1 MNLHE
6 YIAELDRLYRTGRA
20 TEHTYRPALQAL
32 LDTALPALAAINE
45 PARTDCGAPDF
56 ILVRRRDNL
65 PVAFVEAKDIDDPD
79 LDGRRQHR
87 EQFDRYRHSL
97 AHIAFT
103 DYLDFHLYEDGE
115 PVAQVRVADV
125 SDGRIRPRPKAEE
138 AFNALLSRL
147 TSGGPQRITSASRLA
162 AVMAAKARLLADTV
176 GRALAQRADSYD
188 DESLHGLFRAF
199 RNVLIHDAEPEEFAD
214 LYAQT
219 ITYGLFAARLHD
231 PTPETFSRQE
241 AAGLIPKT
249 NPFLRRFF
257 QHLAGADLDGRVAWI
272 VDDLATAFG
281 AADLRRLLADYGRAG
296 RRDDPMI
303 HFYEDFLAAYDPKAR
318 KAKGVWYTPQPVVS
332 FIVRAVDHLL
342 RRDFGLPDGLA
353 DASRVKRKVAVEQSL
368 DRRTADRLRHAER
381 EFHRVQILDPATGTG
396 TFLSEVVRL
405 VRSCFEGRE
414 GLWQDYVERDLL
426 PRLSGFELLMASYAV
441 AHLKLDLL
449 LEQTGY
455 QHLTDRRLHVYLT
468 NSLETANDA
477 GRTLFDPLFSDEA
490 NRADRVKR
498 DTPVM
503 VMMGN
508 PPYSVS
514 SQNKG
519 EWITELIRIY
529 KSEPGNWGK
538 KTELHQ
544 LQERNIQP
552 LSDDYIK
559 FIRLAHYYVQKNGEG
574 IVAFITNNSFLDG
587 IIHRGMRWQLL
598 RAFDSIY
605 ILDLHG
611 NAKKHETTPDGS
623 KDENV
628 FNIQQGVSINLF
640 VRTGPNTEDQPA
652 RVFHHDLYG
661 LRRNKFAHLDKLDIN
676 SVPWQELTP
685 CAPYYFFVPKDFSAQ
700 AEYDRCFRLDEL
712 FINNVS
718 GVKTSK
724 DKVVVCDTMEQA
736 RQLAEDFQTLDVET
750 LRTKYNTG
758 RDSRDWSVERAKEDV
773 TEHKD
778 TLRIV
783 PYMYRPFDDRYI
795 VLTGKTNGIVAWP
808 RYRSFACMSHPGNL
822 SLIVCKQLS
831 TQNWHHCFLST
842 LISDLNSISINT
854 KEISYVFP
862 LFINT
867 GEAGRN
873 FETKNLIPNFRPEV
887 VARIEEGLG
896 ESVEPTELFDYIYA
910 VLHSP
915 AYRECYREMLRIDFP
930 CVPYPQDAGQY
941 HRLAAIGARLRR
953 THLMEG
959 APTWPDGLTYPVGGS
974 NEVSDPHW
982 ADGRAY
988 VNDTQYVGGV
998 AEAVWNA
1005 AIGGYQPAQKWLKDR
1020 RGRRLTHDDIAHY
1033 ARTLRALSETLRLM
1047 REVNTILTLPA

>member
-32 LDTALPALAAINE
+32 LDTALPASAAINE

-115 PVAQVRVADV
+115 PVTQVRVADV

-508 PPYSVS
+508 PPYNGASR
-514 SQNKG
+514 NKG
-519 EWITELIRIY
+519 KWIMDKMRTY
-529 KSEPGNWGK
+529 KCEPDSQSP
-538 KTELHQ
+538 LR
-544 LQERNIQP
+544 ERNP
-552 LSDDYIK
+552 KWLNDDYVK
-559 FIRLAHYYVQKNGEG
+559 FIRLAQDYIERTGTG
-574 IVAFITNNSFLDG
+574 IVAFINPHGYLDNPTF
-587 IIHRGMRWQLL
+587 RGMRWQLL
-598 RAFDSIY
+598 RTFDTIY
-605 ILDLHG
+605 TIDLHG
-611 NAKKHETTPDGS
+611 NAKKHETAPDGS

-628 FNIQQGVSINLF
+628 FDIQQGVSINLF
-640 VRTGPNTEDQPA
+640 IRTQEK
-652 RVFHHDLYG
+652 HDKRHLASVYHADLFG
-661 LRRNKFAHLDKLDIN
+661 SRRDKYDYLESRDIDG
-676 SVPWQELTP
+676 VPWQRLTP
-685 CAPYYFFVPKDFSAQ
+685 QAPMYFFVPKDLSVET
-700 AEYDRCFRLDEL
+700 EYQRGFGVNEL
-712 FINNVS
+712 FVE
-718 GVKTSK
+718 TSLGITTTK
-724 DKVVVCDTMEQA
+724 DAFLICDTPDEVRRRITDLIELPEA
-736 RQLAEDFQTLDVET
+736 EVRQTYNLEDT
-750 LRTKYNTG
+750 
-758 RDSRDWSVERAKEDV
+758 RDWTIAKAKEDV
-773 TEHKD
+773 GTFVNED
-778 TLRIV
+778 CILPIDYRLFDRR
-783 PYMYRPFDDRYI
+783 YMYY
-795 VLTGKTNGIVAWP
+795 TGKTGGIVAWP
-808 RYRSFACMSHPGNL
+808 RYRLMRNLLNQQNFALCTIRVNR
-822 SLIVCKQLS
+822 IEQLS
-831 TQNWHHCFLST
+831 VFISNHITDKTYLSPK
-842 LISDLNSISINT
+842 DNINL
-854 KEISYVFP
+854 FP
-862 LFINT
+862 LFVLPKNT

-873 FETKNLIPNFRPEV
+873 FEAESLVPNFRPEV
-887 VARIEEGLG
+887 VARIEAGLD
-896 ESVEPTELFDYIYA
+896 ESVEPVELFDYVYA

-930 CVPYPQDAGQY
+930 RVPYPQDAGQY

>member
-281 AADLRRLLADYGRAG
+281 AAIVGQ
-296 RRDDPMI
+296 
-303 HFYEDFLAAYDPKAR
+303 EAAQV
-318 KAKGVWYTPQPVVS
+318 G
-332 FIVRAVDHLL
+332 
-342 RRDFGLPDGLA
+342 
-353 DASRVKRKVAVEQSL
+353 
-368 DRRTADRLRHAER
+368 
-381 EFHRVQILDPATGTG
+381 
-396 TFLSEVVRL
+396 
-405 VRSCFEGRE
+405 
-414 GLWQDYVERDLL
+414 
-426 PRLSGFELLMASYAV
+426 
-441 AHLKLDLL
+441 
-449 LEQTGY
+449 
-455 QHLTDRRLHVYLT
+455 
-468 NSLETANDA
+468 
-477 GRTLFDPLFSDEA
+477 
-490 NRADRVKR
+490 RADRVKR

-700 AEYDRCFRLDEL
+700 AEYDRGFRLDEL

-930 CVPYPQDAGQY
+930 RVPYPQDAGQY

-1005 AIGGYQPAQKWLKDR
+1005 AIGGYQPVQKWLKDR